1 MSWAR
6 FVLRGAAAAAL
17 ASCAVPAFA
26 QQQVSQ
32 SPHTSENTVLTPEQ
46 LRRIDP
52 PSQSATLQDLEKR
65 GDELRADKAFADA
78 IDYYKVALSK
88 ATVERAAVLHNKLG
102 MSELMMMRLGDAK
115 KDFERSIKLNKAYS
129 DAVNNLGVVY
139 YETGNFGKA
148 IKYYSKAIK
157 LEDDSASF
165 HSNLG
170 TAYFAKKDF
179 QRAVI
184 EYAKALELDPDIFER
199 HSRAGVAARMSSP
212 QDRARYEYVLAK
224 MFAQRNDPERCLRY
238 LQKSMEDGF
247 KAKEQVMQDAEFAGI
262 KKDPRFVEW
271 MKGNTIPGQKDT
283 HDD

>member
-1 MSWAR
+1 MSWAGSI
-6 FVLRGAAAAAL
+6 LRGAAAAAL
-17 ASCAVPAFA
+17 LSCAVSALA
-26 QQQVSQ
+26 QQASQ
-32 SPHTSENTVLTPEQ
+32 TSHTSENTVLTPEQ

-65 GDELRADKAFADA
+65 GDELRTDKAFADA

-88 ATVERAAVLHNKLG
+88 ATADRASVLHNKIG
-102 MSELMMMRLGDAK
+102 MSELLMMRLGEAK
-115 KDFERSIKLNKAYS
+115 KNFERSIKLNKNYS

-238 LQKSMEDGF
+238 LQKAMEDGY
-247 KAKEQVMQDAEFAGI
+247 KVKESVLQDAEFAGI
-262 KKDPRFVEW
+262 KKDPRFLEW
-271 MKGNTIPGQKDT
+271 MKGGIPGEQDT
-283 HDD
+283 HD